1 MIRINR
7 KTEYAIRML
16 LSLSKKEEGIRASTA
31 EIQREML
38 IPRAFAQQIIAK
50 LARGSFIKTFPGR
63 EGGVMLAR
71 PAKEINLLQLL
82 EYFEHY
88 LFASG
93 CQDTIGEC
101 PLQEE
106 CPICAQLEYL
116 KTVMSYELENIN
128 LEDLA
133 KGSKRQRLLVF
144 SNVQQRISVPV

>member
-1 MIRINR
+1 
-7 KTEYAIRML
+7 
-16 LSLSKKEEGIRASTA
+16 
-31 EIQREML
+31 
-38 IPRAFAQQIIAK
+38 
-50 LARGSFIKTFPGR
+50 
-63 EGGVMLAR
+63 MLAR

-116 KTVMSYELENIN
+116 KNVMSYELENIN

-144 SNVQQRISVPV
+144 SKVQQRISVPV